1 MNQRAAHYTA
11 AAVRG
16 KPAALES
23 SEEDPTDPHAYR
35 KGSPVKARSP
45 SDNALLG
52 TDDDR
57 IDPGEDEGD
66 DLVDDLDQ
74 TAAYAAFL
82 QEQAEMRAR
91 FTFKDETRKTLG
103 DKFIAALRRKRR
115 MLGRNE
121 NLRFRELYKPPE
133 PIAVLLVLVVSAA
146 VTLITKYSYSPLHV
160 AVHFEHE
167 AIIKLLLSA
176 SPAAKVNAVDSQ
188 GNRKIV
194 KLLLD
199 DVNIQLLK
207 SKSGTTPVELA
218 EELEFSDM
226 RAALVDHATR
236 AAGRTQLSSWLA
248 SIGLVEYAQSFF
260 DEGFDDAHFL
270 LATGGLDDKT
280 LDTMHIQ
287 KAGHRAK
294 LQKLYQLKEFLHV
307 ESEAESSEESNS
319 SGDSDEEE
327 SDSDGSGSDN
337 ESS

>member
-1 MNQRAAHYTA
+1 MPTRLDDLGLSTEE
-11 AAVRG
+11 VSCGR
-16 KPAALES
+16 LE
-23 SEEDPTDPHAYR
+23 A
-35 KGSPVKARSP
+35 GSPRDTVTWTPLQYACAIGDAELVSDIIATSP
-45 SDNALLG
+45 EAVNALG
-52 TDDDR
+52 
-57 IDPGEDEGD
+57 
-66 DLVDDLDQ
+66 
-74 TAAYAAFL
+74 
-82 QEQAEMRAR
+82 
-91 FTFKDETRKTLG
+91 
-103 DKFIAALRRKRR
+103 
-115 MLGRNE
+115 N
-121 NLRFRELYKPPE
+121 
-133 PIAVLLVLVVSAA
+133 
-146 VTLITKYSYSPLHV
+146 TKYSYSPLHV
-160 AVHFEHE
+160 AVRFEHE

-176 SPAAKVNAVDSQ
+176 SPAAKVNAVDSQVGSTALHLAILQ